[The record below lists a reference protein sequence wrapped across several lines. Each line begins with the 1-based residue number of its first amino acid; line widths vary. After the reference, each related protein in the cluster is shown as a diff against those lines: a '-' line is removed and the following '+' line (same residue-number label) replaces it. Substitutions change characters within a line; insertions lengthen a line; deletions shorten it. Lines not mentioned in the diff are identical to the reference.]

1 MTKNFAQLFEES
13 LKELESRP
21 GSIVKG
27 TVVSI
32 DKGIVLID
40 AGLRSESCVPIDQ
53 FRDSEGRVNL
63 EVGDEVDVAL
73 EFVLDGFGETILF
86 REKAKR
92 REAWVNIEKSLE
104 EKTLVKGVIT
114 GRVNDGF
121 LRNSQTHQL
130 FLQIIE

>member
-1 MTKNFAQLFEES
+1 M
-13 LKELESRP
+13 
-21 GSIVKG
+21 KG

-121 LRNSQTHQL
+121 LRKSQTHQL